1 MAYIGREPLGGEV
14 IIMDSIESQFNGVLT
29 TFNLTRT
36 VSGVTTAFYPV
47 GSQQLLVSLGGVI
60 QRPDPTGNTGFRI
73 SFNTIIFAVAPSAS
87 TSCFIISYGNLID
100 IGAPANNTVT
110 TDKLVDG
117 SVTPA
122 KLSAGGPSWN
132 TSGTLGI
139 VNPNYYSGSYPWYI
153 NQNST
158 NGYLAINY
166 YGNTNNFVIRDNG
179 NVGIATASPGTKLHV
194 NGPVKIGEG
203 VATNTSKLLVNTL
216 AGTAAGI
223 QLFQDATESWIIQN
237 PASSADLTFGAS
249 GTERLRITSA
259 GLVGI
264 GVSAPSYQLDLGGGT
279 TVNTR
284 IQIARGSD
292 DSNAMRIG
300 YNTIDLYRNV
310 SLSSAQTG
318 LAINQVGSDGTR
330 NVFQIDS
337 SGRCGIGTASPA
349 EKLHISAASPYIR
362 VEATGGVTG
371 SAYYGFNNATGGADI
386 VSTSHIRFAVPGLEA
401 ARIDSSGRLLVG
413 TSSARSW
420 AGITSQTQVEGAATF
435 VSQSIVA
442 NSADTVGGLL
452 ALGKSRGTAL
462 GSHTV
467 VQSGDILGRIYFV
480 GADGSA
486 LIQGATITAEVDGT
500 PGANDMP
507 GRLVFSV
514 TADGAASPTERMRI
528 SNTGRT
534 VLLESSGGGFEVAST
549 LAAGT
554 DNLFTGYYGATNTIT
569 KGTASYAVRT
579 NGNVLNTNNSYG
591 ALSDIKLK
599 ENIVNANSQWD
610 DLKALQ
616 VRKYN
621 FKEETGQQTHTQ
633 IGLVAQE
640 VELVSPGL
648 VSESPDR
655 DAEGNDLGT
664 VTKSVNY
671 SVLYMKAVKALQEAM
686 ERIETLEAAV
696 TALQQS

>member
-259 GLVGI
+259 GLMGLGTNAPNRKLEVSDA
-264 GVSAPSYQLDLGGGT
+264 GVDNFIR
-279 TVNTR
+279 VNTTGATKSG
-284 IQIARGSD
+284 IEFASSGTVYSQ
-292 DSNAMRIG
+292 
-300 YNTIDLYRNV
+300 LYFTNV
-310 SLSSAQTG
+310 SPYDLSLLQQYT
-318 LAINQVGSDGTR
+318 
-330 NVFQIDS
+330 
-337 SGRCGIGTASPA
+337 
-349 EKLHISAASPYIR
+349 
-362 VEATGGVTG
+362 TG
-371 SAYYGFNNATGGADI
+371 SLILGTN
-386 VSTSHIRFAVPGLEA
+386 STER

-413 TSSARSW
+413 TSSANAS
-420 AGITSQTQVEGAATF
+420 GAKL
-435 VSQSIVA
+435 Q
-442 NSADTVGGLL
+442 
-452 ALGKSRGTAL
+452 
-462 GSHTV
+462 
-467 VQSGDILGRIYFV
+467 
-480 GADGSA
+480 
-486 LIQGATITAEVDGT
+486 
-500 PGANDMP
+500 
-507 GRLVFSV
+507 
-514 TADGAASPTERMRI
+514 TADGLTFPATQ
-528 SNTGRT
+528 
-534 VLLESSGGGFEVAST
+534 VASADPNT
-549 LAAGT
+549 LDDYEEGT
-554 DNLFTGYYGATNTIT
+554 WTPSVGGTATYSAQRGTYTKIGKVVHFSAVLVVNTI
-569 KGTASYAVRT
+569 GTGSITQVTGLPFTSAVL
-579 NGNVLNTNNSYG
+579 NDGNVYVGYFGTIATSIVHLGGDINTS
-591 ALSDIKLK
+591 
-599 ENIVNANSQWD
+599 
-610 DLKALQ
+610 
-616 VRKYN
+616 
-621 FKEETGQQTHTQ
+621 
-633 IGLVAQE
+633 
-640 VELVSPGL
+640 
-648 VSESPDR
+648 
-655 DAEGNDLGT
+655 
-664 VTKSVNY
+664 
-671 SVLYMKAVKALQEAM
+671 
-686 ERIETLEAAV
+686 AV
-696 TALQQS
+696 TINFYSTTAAAATTGGSAIFGNGAQVNFS